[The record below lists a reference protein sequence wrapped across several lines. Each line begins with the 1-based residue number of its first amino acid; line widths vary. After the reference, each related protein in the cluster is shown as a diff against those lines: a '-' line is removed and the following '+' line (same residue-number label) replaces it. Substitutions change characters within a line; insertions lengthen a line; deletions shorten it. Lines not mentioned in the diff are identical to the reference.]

1 MSRAVTH
8 TLGPVGTNCEA
19 AAWHWLRQRG
29 YSGGEVELHSTLEE
43 AVPAVL
49 RSPKSSILLACI
61 VYPQLNELV
70 FRNLTKMALR
80 ECFTMPT
87 HPMVLAAPKV
97 GHIGLVLSHPA
108 PASLLDGREVLI
120 KMANSNSAA
129 AIDCAKGLGDACIT
143 TKIAAETNGLLII
156 EDFGAVPMGFS
167 IHVPYG
173 SEVWPYE

>member
-1 MSRAVTH
+1 MSRAVIH

-29 YSGGEVELHSTLEE
+29 YSGGEVELHSTLEQ

-61 VYPQLNELV
+61 VYPQLNEIV
-70 FRNLTKMALR
+70 FRNLAKMALR

-87 HPMVLAAPKV
+87 HPMVLAAPKA

-129 AIDCAKGLGDACIT
+129 AIDCAKGLSDACIT
-143 TKIAAETNGLLII
+143 TKIAAEANGLLII